1 MSVIPTQYDYT
12 IFMRSSFRLKINFTK
27 IKSNNYRCIILF
39 SGVILFA
46 MLNGRLP
53 FNDSQLME
61 MEEDMKM
68 QRLRFERNVSFGKYL
83 ISDSPMQ
90 FI

>member
-1 MSVIPTQYDYT
+1 MLIPKYT
-12 IFMRSSFRLKINFTK
+12 R
-27 IKSNNYRCIILF
+27 ILFVFITFF

-68 QRLRFERNVSFGKYL
+68 QRLRFERNVSFGKK
-83 ISDSPMQ
+83 
-90 FI
+90 